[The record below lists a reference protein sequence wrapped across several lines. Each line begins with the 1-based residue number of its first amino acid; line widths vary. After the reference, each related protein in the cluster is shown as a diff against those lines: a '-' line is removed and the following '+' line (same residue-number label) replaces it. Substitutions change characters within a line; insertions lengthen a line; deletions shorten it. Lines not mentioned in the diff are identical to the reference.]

1 MLPSNSTSPT
11 APLQRNASQHLT
23 RANSFPAVSTPQIP
37 LFLLGV
43 GFIGGSLL
51 RSLLASN
58 KYAITAL
65 VRSED
70 KAKVLKSLGVTPLF
84 GSLSD
89 EELIS
94 NAVLKNDVSP
104 RSTRIKADTYGRE
117 QVIIHTATADD
128 LASVRAILAGLAK
141 RPASAPA
148 AVYIHTSG
156 SASSPLSLP
165 TLLNPSQLD
174 C

>member
-1 MLPSNSTSPT
+1 MTSTT
-11 APLQRNASQHLT
+11 Q
-23 RANSFPAVSTPQIP
+23 QIP

-51 RSLLASN
+51 QSLLASE

-65 VRSED
+65 VRSD
-70 KAKVLKSLGVTPLF
+70 AKAAVLESLGVTPLL

-94 NAVLKNDVSP
+94 NAVLEHDVSP
-104 RSTRIKADTYGRE
+104 RVLVLRSEGVDKEE

-128 LASVRAILAGLAK
+128 IPSVRAILAGLAK
-141 RPASAPA
+141 RPSSSPT

-156 SASSPLSLP
+156 SPSLP
-165 TLLNPSQLD
+165 FPLLNRANPSQRD
-174 C
+174 